1 MEENVEIDSKELS
14 RYVVDSDKCNTFYG
28 DGWGPNL
35 KTLIPPV
42 KKIDSIPT
50 QPYKQSLSSNH
61 IQSNRIEFIVFRK
74 STLPSY
80 IFLVDWK

>member
-1 MEENVEIDSKELS
+1 MGGRKKTQERHWKEENVEIDHKELS

-42 KKIDSIPT
+42 KK
-50 QPYKQSLSSNH
+50 K
-61 IQSNRIEFIVFRK
+61 
-74 STLPSY
+74 
-80 IFLVDWK
+80 